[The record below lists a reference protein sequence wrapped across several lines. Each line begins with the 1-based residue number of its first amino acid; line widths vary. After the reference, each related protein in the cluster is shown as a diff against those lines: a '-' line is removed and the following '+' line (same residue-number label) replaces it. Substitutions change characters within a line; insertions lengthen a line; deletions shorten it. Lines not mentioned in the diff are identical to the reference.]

1 MAFLLKLC
9 FWGSAAAIAA
19 FSLLPLGHLLP
30 DILLNLLPFD
40 LRAEAPGSDK
50 FWHFIA
56 YAVLG
61 FFGFCAYRGRLP
73 AMPLIALL
81 FLYGVLM
88 ELLQSL
94 IPNRVMSGLDM
105 VANGGGI
112 ATGVAAAALLLF
124 ALTLTARR
132 RPGTASPE

>member
-1 MAFLLKLC
+1 MTIILKLG

-30 DILLNLLPFD
+30 DIVLNLMPFD
-40 LRAEAPGSDK
+40 LRAETPGSDK

-61 FFGFCAYRGRLP
+61 FFGFSAYRDRLP

-88 ELLQSL
+88 ELLQAL

-112 ATGVAAAALLLF
+112 AIGVAAAALVLF
-124 ALTLTARR
+124 VFSLMLRR
-132 RPGTASPE
+132 RPRTASPE

>member
-1 MAFLLKLC
+1 MAVVLKLG
-9 FWGSAAAIAA
+9 FWASALAIAA

-30 DILLNLLPFD
+30 DIVLTLLPFD

-61 FFGFCAYRGRLP
+61 FFGFCAYRGRLSSL
-73 AMPLIALL
+73 PLIALL

-88 ELLQSL
+88 ELLQAL

-112 ATGVAAAALLLF
+112 ATGVALAALSLF
-124 ALTLTARR
+124 ALSPAL
-132 RPGTASPE
+132 RPRPPKATRE